1 MTQTL
6 DVETLIRRQKT
17 VRVDPV
23 LESLVPRFLKNRK
36 RDLIAL
42 YGALDDEDFETI
54 QSLGHAM
61 KGTGGAYG
69 FDAISAL
76 GSEIEICGKDGN
88 GRGAA
93 RWIRLLD
100 GYLAKVKVLYEATE
114 SS

>member
-1 MTQTL
+1 MTQAL
-6 DVETLIRRQKT
+6 NVETLMRRQRT

-23 LESLVPRFLKNRK
+23 LESLVPRFLKNRR
-36 RDLIAL
+36 RDLVAL
-42 YGALDDEDFETI
+42 YGALDDEDFEVI

-61 KGTGGAYG
+61 KGTAGAYG

-76 GSEIEICGKDGN
+76 GSEIEMCGKDGD
-88 GRGAA
+88 GRGAG

-100 GYLAKVKVLYEATE
+100 GYLGKVKVLYEATE